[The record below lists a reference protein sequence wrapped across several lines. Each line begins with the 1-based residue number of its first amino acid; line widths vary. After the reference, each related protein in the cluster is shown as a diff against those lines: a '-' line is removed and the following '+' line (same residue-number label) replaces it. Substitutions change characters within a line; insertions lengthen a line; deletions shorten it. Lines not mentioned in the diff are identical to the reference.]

1 MIILDTMVLSEP
13 FRPRPDPAVIA
24 WLDRQLPG
32 DLFVTAISRGEM
44 EYGVWAMPEGKR
56 RAALHRGITEL
67 FEVDFADRVLPFDT
81 GAARMFGTS
90 IASARQAHGRE
101 AVGDLD
107 GMIAAI
113 AIAHDRCPV
122 ATRDGRPFTLM
133 GIEAVDPWAARS

>member
-13 FRPRPDPAVIA
+13 FRPRPNPTVIA

-32 DLFVTAISRGEM
+32 ELFVTAISQAEM
-44 EYGVWAMPEGKR
+44 EYGVWAMAEGRR
-56 RAALHRGITEL
+56 RAKLHRGITEL
-67 FEVDFADRVLPFDT
+67 FEVDFSGRVLSFDT
-81 GAARMFGTS
+81 RAARMFGAS
-90 IASARQAHGRE
+90 IASARQTHGRE

-122 ATRDGRPFTLM
+122 ATRDGRPFALM
-133 GIEAVDPWAARS
+133 GIEAVDPWAAWP